1 MRYVIATYTKGDEY
15 HIYVVYCLR
24 WLLPVLDIIPSLHAR
39 YFITAAVWFLLK
51 FVRTENC
58 NLCIAEHD
66 SVSPVAP
73 DANNSPRDSP
83 TLLISPLRVSHCCG
97 GDGGR
102 FFFPKLLSF
111 KLGMSVRLA
120 AAESETTWKPIAAR
134 TPAIQIKMLAALAMN
149 AQSSIWTGWGFNY
162 MAPSY
167 GSSFTRPSLN
177 LLLRDDERHGSGPHR
192 WSPPWA
198 FPGVASIKLL
208 LDRVGITFISLLKY
222 YASGSLKLAEAL
234 IL

>member
-102 FFFPKLLSF
+102 FFSPNCSPLSSACQYGWLQRNPKQ
-111 KLGMSVRLA
+111 R
-120 AAESETTWKPIAAR
+120 ENR
-134 TPAIQIKMLAALAMN
+134 
-149 AQSSIWTGWGFNY
+149 
-162 MAPSY
+162 
-167 GSSFTRPSLN
+167 
-177 LLLRDDERHGSGPHR
+177 
-192 WSPPWA
+192 SPPA
-198 FPGVASIKLL
+198 RRQYKLKCSQ
-208 LDRVGITFISLLKY
+208 RSR
-222 YASGSLKLAEAL
+222 
-234 IL
+234 